1 MPKPESRKR
10 FTFDRPGNYRI
21 RVQGLLNESW
31 SERMGGLRITT
42 RNLKVQGP
50 VTVLV
55 GQLRDQTELA
65 GVLNT
70 LYELHLPLLL
80 VEMLN
85 GD

>member
-42 RNLKVQGP
+42 RSLKDQGP
-50 VTVLV
+50 ITVLV

-70 LYELHLPLLL
+70 IYELHLPLLS
-80 VEMLN
+80 VEYLTV
-85 GD
+85 D